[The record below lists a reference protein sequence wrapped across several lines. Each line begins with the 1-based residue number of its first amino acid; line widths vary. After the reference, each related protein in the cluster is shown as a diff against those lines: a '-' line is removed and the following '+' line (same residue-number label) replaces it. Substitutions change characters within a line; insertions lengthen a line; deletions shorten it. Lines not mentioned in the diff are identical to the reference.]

1 MDGRPR
7 YVLGIEPVSGT
18 VRVGPAA
25 ALDVRTID
33 AERPVW
39 TSGVAPGPFDAVV
52 QVRAHGGLA
61 QARVEPDGARV
72 RAELTE
78 PLRGVA
84 PGQAVAFYVGD
95 RVVGSATITT
105 TT

>member
-1 MDGRPR
+1 M
-7 YVLGIEPVSGT
+7 
-18 VRVGPAA
+18 
-25 ALDVRTID
+25 
-33 AERPVW
+33 W
-39 TSGVAPGPFDAVV
+39 TSGTAPGPFDAVV

-61 QARVEPDGARV
+61 PARIVPDGARV

-95 RVVGSATITT
+95 RVLGSATITT
-105 TT
+105 TH